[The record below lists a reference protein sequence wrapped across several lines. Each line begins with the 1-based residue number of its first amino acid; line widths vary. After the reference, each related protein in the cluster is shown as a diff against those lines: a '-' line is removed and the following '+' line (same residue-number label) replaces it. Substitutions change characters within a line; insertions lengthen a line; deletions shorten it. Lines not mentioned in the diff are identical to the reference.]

1 MSSSSSS
8 SFGDLSTL
16 YDQQQQQQ
24 QRRYFWNRID
34 RVRQDWDLRYWERQ
48 ALNSPDDVHVQLEY
62 MRRLPPEGRIAYVRD
77 PAVTVL
83 SPQTAALYLQTL
95 QELNQ
100 ANYLDLGEL
109 LRKLERGGSLPPA
122 TAQEWKDHV
131 LREKWNKKD
140 QVTHLLQYLTGGG
153 AVPTAGMGAL
163 ATNQAAAMEGHA
175 AARSAMAPSFMASS
189 GGGGGSGQ
197 SPNQP
202 LHVQVTQAPIS
213 PLRAAAGLVGRV
225 ALVFVGFAAIGALLD
240 SQGIGRG
247 MGMNQNSKHVQE
259 AEKDGKKYKFEDVKG
274 VDEAKAELEE
284 IVLYLKDPTRFTRLG
299 GRLPRG
305 VLLTGPPGTGKTL
318 LAKAIA
324 GEADVPFFYASGS
337 QFEEVYVGLGAK
349 RIRELFEA
357 AKKKKCAI
365 VFIDEIDAVGG
376 TRKLKDQSA
385 LKMTL
390 NELLVQM
397 DGFDAN
403 DGIIVV
409 GATNFVES
417 LDAALLR
424 PGRFDKHVSVPLPD
438 VGGRKAIL
446 EMYAKKT
453 KLAPDVD
460 LNVVA
465 RGTTG
470 MSGADL
476 SNLINQAAIKASV
489 DGLNAITMHVME
501 YAKDKILMG
510 AERTTAVITK
520 ETARNTAFH
529 EAGHAVVGV
538 LTQGAMPIHKATI
551 MPRGPSLGMVSMLPE
566 GDQTSQ
572 SKRQMLAMMDVAMGG
587 RAAEELTFGD
597 EQVTSGAS
605 NDIQQATRI
614 ARAMV
619 TKFGFS
625 DSVGIV
631 YHGGEVG
638 EEASGETRAMVDT
651 EVKKLTQGSYA
662 RAKNLLTKY
671 SDRHRLLAETLLEYE
686 TLTGDEVRDIVTKGI
701 KPKRAVRKYIACR
714 SRVFREDVMSTGSPT
729 NIFFLFPSQS
739 TRREEGEAIRRSSTA
754 TEKEK
759 ENEAEDRSYQD
770 WDGIVATN
778 QPRGR
783 TQGIGIGSDQTF
795 ALARIV
801 HRLKISSNQSTKA
814 AAKRDQQEPSRPST
828 VSACERRSTLA
839 IKEMIA
845 RVNDIDDH
853 PVSLS
858 RSRRGRSSRRLA
870 SVRAGHPDD
879 RTCCVLCNTEHFF
892 PRCEIDLPET
902 IISYC
907 TTQYGKGIT

>member
-1 MSSSSSS
+1 MRECLQHTSLEESPPCRLRRISFVSLISLTQCLFVRILIIKSPKQQDYPKLRELHRARLARAAAQMNHARTFVTVSKNSSP
-8 SFGDLSTL
+8 LWTSTNYPL
-16 YDQQQQQQ
+16 VSQTTLLQQNPQQ
-24 QRRYFWNRID
+24 QRRFIWNRLD

-48 ALNSPDDVHVQLEY
+48 AMNAPEDVHIQLEY
-62 MRRLPPEGRIAYVRD
+62 LRRLPAQGRIQFVRD
-77 PAVTVL
+77 PAVT
-83 SPQTAALYLQTL
+83 SMSAASAALYLQTL

-100 ANYLDLGEL
+100 ANYLDLNEL
-109 LRKLERGGSLPPA
+109 LRKLERGGALPPA
-122 TAQEWKDHV
+122 AVQEWKEHV
-131 LREKWNKKD
+131 MAQKLNKKD

-153 AVPTAGMGAL
+153 TAAMGAAAASGWESMPAGRGPPTAPSIL
-163 ATNQAAAMEGHA
+163 AASNSAG
-175 AARSAMAPSFMASS
+175 RSP
-189 GGGGGSGQ
+189 Q
-197 SPNQP
+197 QP

-213 PLRAAAGLVGRV
+213 PIRAAVGLVGRV
-225 ALVFVGFAAIGALLD
+225 ALLFVGFAAIGALLD
-240 SQGIGRG
+240 SQGFGRG
-247 MGMNQNSKHVQE
+247 MGMNQSSKHVQE
-259 AEKDGKKYKFEDVKG
+259 ADKDGRKVKFEDVKG

-299 GRLPRG
+299 GKLPRG

-365 VFIDEIDAVGG
+365 IFIDEIDAVGG

-417 LDAALLR
+417 LDPALLR
-424 PGRFDKHVSVPLPD
+424 PGRFDKHVTVPLPD

-446 EMYAKKT
+446 EMYSKKT

-460 LNVVA
+460 LNVLA

-476 SNLINQAAIKASV
+476 YNLINQAAIKASV
-489 DGLNAITMHVME
+489 DGLSAINMHVME

-510 AERTTAVITK
+510 AERKTAVITK

-538 LTQGAMPIHKATI
+538 LTNGAMPIHKATI

-587 RAAEELTFGD
+587 RAAEELIFGD
-597 EQVTSGAS
+597 EWVTSGAS

-619 TKFGFS
+619 TKYGFS

-638 EEASGETRAMVDT
+638 EQASAETRALVDT
-651 EVKKLTQGSYA
+651 EVKKLTQAAYA

-671 SDRHRLLAETLLEYE
+671 GDRHRMLAETLLEYE

-701 KPKRAVRKYIACR
+701 KPKRPVSKWF
-714 SRVFREDVMSTGSPT
+714 RVWRDGSA
-729 NIFFLFPSQS
+729 FS
-739 TRREEGEAIRRSSTA
+739 
-754 TEKEK
+754 
-759 ENEAEDRSYQD
+759 
-770 WDGIVATN
+770 VTN
-778 QPRGR
+778 Q
-783 TQGIGIGSDQTF
+783 I
-795 ALARIV
+795 
-801 HRLKISSNQSTKA
+801 
-814 AAKRDQQEPSRPST
+814 
-828 VSACERRSTLA
+828 
-839 IKEMIA
+839 
-845 RVNDIDDH
+845 
-853 PVSLS
+853 
-858 RSRRGRSSRRLA
+858 
-870 SVRAGHPDD
+870 
-879 RTCCVLCNTEHFF
+879 
-892 PRCEIDLPET
+892 
-902 IISYC
+902 
-907 TTQYGKGIT
+907 